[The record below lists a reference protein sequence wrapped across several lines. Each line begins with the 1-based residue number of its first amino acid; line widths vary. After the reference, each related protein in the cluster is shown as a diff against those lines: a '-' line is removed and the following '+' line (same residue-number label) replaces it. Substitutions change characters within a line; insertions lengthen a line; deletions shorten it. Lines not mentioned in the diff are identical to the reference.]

1 MRTEGQ
7 ARALASI
14 TGRSKVLADE
24 ANGLLRGM
32 IAEED
37 RLLQERQASA
47 ERTAA
52 LVQVLAI
59 TTLVFALVFGTQNA
73 VEGARRR
80 EEIEDGHAA
89 LQESHE
95 RLKAEVKEREGIEL
109 QLRQA
114 QKMEAIGQL
123 TGGIAH
129 DFNNMLAIV
138 IGALDIVRK
147 RIGQGDHNIGSLIE
161 NAIDGAK
168 RGAALTQRLL
178 AFSRQQ
184 ALEPT
189 VISVNRM
196 ISGLSDLLRRT
207 LGETVRI
214 EIVQGAGLWRIN
226 ADGNQLENALVNLA
240 VNARDAMPDGGR
252 LTIETENTVLDR
264 RYAAEHHV
272 DHGEFV
278 MISVTDT
285 GMGMPPDV
293 IAKAFDPF
301 FTTKGVGQGTGLGLS
316 QVFGFVKQSGGHVKI
331 YSEMGRGTSVKIY
344 LRRFEGAVDLQEED
358 KQVTNAKEVDHTH
371 AVVLVVEDDE
381 TVQLLTVATVEELGF
396 TVVAASS
403 AKAALKILASRDDI
417 KLLLTDV
424 VMPEVTGRQLA
435 EEARKLYPNLKVLF
449 TTGYTRNA
457 IVHNG
462 TLDPGA
468 HLLSKPFTLEQLSQ
482 AIHRVM
488 GT

>member
-1 MRTEGQ
+1 LSFLGTSIRRLTHPITIAFTLLIVVGIALSSLVGAQRSDHEAVQHTMEVKEALSSAQVSVYEAETGMRGFLITGREDYLQPYLDAKEILPLHIGNIEKLIGDNPKQQNAVGHLKTVVEELLATLERRINAMRNEGQ

-24 ANGLLRGM
+24 ANGLLRSM

-37 RLLQERQASA
+37 RLLLERQASA

-59 TTLVFALVFGTQNA
+59 TTLVFALVFGTLNA
-73 VEGARRR
+73 LESARRR

-95 RLKAEVKEREGIEL
+95 RLKAEVKELEGIEL

-147 RIGQGDHNIGSLIE
+147 RIGQGDSNIGSLIDS
-161 NAIDGAK
+161 AIDGAK
-168 RGAALTQRLL
+168 RGATLTQRLL

-189 VISVNRM
+189 VLSVNRM

-207 LGETVRI
+207 LGETIHI

-226 ADGNQLENALVNLA
+226 ADGNQLENALSILRSTRVTPCRTADAPPLKPKTLCSIG
-240 VNARDAMPDGGR
+240 AMPS
-252 LTIETENTVLDR
+252 NT
-264 RYAAEHHV
+264 
-272 DHGEFV
+272 
-278 MISVTDT
+278 
-285 GMGMPPDV
+285 
-293 IAKAFDPF
+293 
-301 FTTKGVGQGTGLGLS
+301 
-316 QVFGFVKQSGGHVKI
+316 
-331 YSEMGRGTSVKIY
+331 TSIMANS
-344 LRRFEGAVDLQEED
+344 L
-358 KQVTNAKEVDHTH
+358 
-371 AVVLVVEDDE
+371 
-381 TVQLLTVATVEELGF
+381 
-396 TVVAASS
+396 
-403 AKAALKILASRDDI
+403 
-417 KLLLTDV
+417 
-424 VMPEVTGRQLA
+424 
-435 EEARKLYPNLKVLF
+435 
-449 TTGYTRNA
+449 
-457 IVHNG
+457 
-462 TLDPGA
+462 
-468 HLLSKPFTLEQLSQ
+468 
-482 AIHRVM
+482 
-488 GT
+488 